1 MTQDPRIALSVRN
14 VHKRFNP
21 ENREPVV
28 ALSDITLEVIAGE
41 LLVLLGASGCGKSTL
56 LRLFAGLEFPTE
68 GEVALFGERVTK
80 PSPDV
85 GFVFQS
91 SVLLPWRTVKENVML
106 PAEIQRRKGP
116 EWDERARSLLA
127 MTGLEG
133 FANAYPRELSGGMR
147 QRAAICRALL
157 LDPDILLM
165 DEPFGA
171 LDAIT
176 RSGLNRELFE
186 LWNGTGKTIV
196 FVTHDIS
203 EGLRLGSRVVVM
215 TPRPGRIAHVNTL
228 TLSGESYEDR
238 IGTPEYASYL
248 QELERQVERSS
259 TANAADSQLGR
270 VPVVSIQPASG

>member
-1 MTQDPRIALSVRN
+1 MTQDPRTALTVRH
-14 VHKRFNP
+14 VHKRFDP
-21 ENREPVV
+21 ENRDPVV
-28 ALSDITLEVIAGE
+28 ALADITLDVSEGE
-41 LLVLLGASGCGKSTL
+41 FLVLLGASGCGKSTL
-56 LRLFAGLEFPTE
+56 LRLFAGLELPTS

-85 GFVFQS
+85 GFMFQS

-106 PAEIQRRKGP
+106 PAEIQRRTGP
-116 EWDERARSLLA
+116 EWEERASSLLA
-127 MTGLEG
+127 TTGLEG

-157 LDPDILLM
+157 LDPEILLM

-186 LWNGTGKTIV
+186 LWRRTRKTIV

-203 EGLRLGSRVVVM
+203 EGLRLGSRVIVM
-215 TPRPGRIAHVNTL
+215 TPRPGRIAHVNNL
-228 TLSGESYEDR
+228 ALSAESYDER
-238 IGTPEYASYL
+238 VGTPEYAAHL
-248 QELERQVERSS
+248 RELERQIEESS
-259 TANAADSQLGR
+259 TAGAAGPEDARLPVASTR
-270 VPVVSIQPASG
+270 AVPG